1 MVMLEVES
9 VSKCFGELEAVCDV
23 SFTAARGEILDLLGS
38 NGAGKTTTIRMIMR
52 IIQPDLGGIRFAI
65 NGQPGPLNK
74 QPIGYLPEE
83 RGLYDDAR
91 VLDMLAYFG

>member
-1 MVMLEVES
+1 
-9 VSKCFGELEAVCDV
+9 
-23 SFTAARGEILDLLGS
+23 
-38 NGAGKTTTIRMIMR
+38 MR

-65 NGQPGPLNK
+65 NGQQGPLNK
-74 QPIGYLPEE
+74 QPIDYLPEE

>member
-1 MVMLEVES
+1 
-9 VSKCFGELEAVCDV
+9 
-23 SFTAARGEILDLLGS
+23 
-38 NGAGKTTTIRMIMR
+38 MIMR